1 MWTRGSTWDELL
13 LQLWRDTMITIN
25 PIDILIIEE
34 ILKDIKQKEEDQ
46 DEQ

>member
-1 MWTRGSTWDELL
+1 
-13 LQLWRDTMITIN
+13 MIIIN

>member
-1 MWTRGSTWDELL
+1 
-13 LQLWRDTMITIN
+13 MITIN